1 MTVPYDAV
9 PSQLAVSSSEEEG
22 CERLTRNQHQ
32 TTEAGP
38 PVQFESISPASR
50 KVSIVLTNPKAAGS
64 KVLKRPMKRH
74 CIRVPV
80 RQRCVLPRFAERVP
94 KIPPS

>member
-38 PVQFESISPASR
+38 PVFQSISSAGRSKASY
-50 KVSIVLTNPKAAGS
+50 
-64 KVLKRPMKRH
+64 
-74 CIRVPV
+74 
-80 RQRCVLPRFAERVP
+80 
-94 KIPPS
+94 